1 MTRRMMGLIAGLLA
15 VSASAAPKKKA
26 PAASAAAAP
35 APAAAAKKLA
45 DGVWAMT
52 TKGGANAGWFTFGDA
67 VVAVDSGRSVA
78 DGEALLAEISAT
90 TGRKKVAYLI
100 LTNDFGPHA
109 GGASAFARAGATI
122 VTHEDFVGAV
132 QGLVTPPAP
141 RKGPGASIAGIGTRL
156 VLSRPERHVVI
167 RHLGPADSAG
177 DLAVLLAEDKIVF
190 AGDLVEAYLLPP
202 LFSKSIDP
210 DGWVAAL
217 GTLAALHPVAVVPGY
232 GPIGPPESI
241 AVTREYLSRT
251 IEIARALV
259 ESNTPESAFEMRLNE
274 QDMKIPGLPD
284 ELKRSHEANV
294 KALVGR
300 LKAAGAPPK
309 K

>member
-1 MTRRMMGLIAGLLA
+1 MTRRTIGLLA
-15 VSASAAPKKKA
+15 GLVAVSAAAAPKKKA
-26 PAASAAAAP
+26 PAPSSASEKAP
-35 APAAAAKKLA
+35 GASKKLA
-45 DGVWAMT
+45 EGVWAMT
-52 TKGGANAGWFTFGDA
+52 TKGGANAGWFTFGDS
-67 VVAVDSGRSVA
+67 VVAVDSGRTVA
-78 DGEALLAEISAT
+78 DGEAILAEISAT
-90 TGRKKVAYLI
+90 TGRRKVAYLI

-109 GGASAFARAGATI
+109 GGSPVFARAGATI
-122 VTHEDFVGAV
+122 ITHEDFVGAV
-132 QGLVTPPAP
+132 QGLVAPPSP
-141 RKGPGASIAGIGTRL
+141 RKGAGASIAGIGTRL

-177 DLAVLLAEDKIVF
+177 DLAVLLAEDKILF
-190 AGDLVEAYLLPP
+190 TGDLVEAYLLPP

-241 AVTREYLSRT
+241 AVTREYLSKT
-251 IEIARALV
+251 IEIARKLV
-259 ESNTPESAFEMRLNE
+259 ESNTPENAFEMRLNE
-274 QDMKIPGLPD
+274 PDMKISGLPD

-294 KALVGR
+294 KALVAR

-309 K
+309 N

>member
-1 MTRRMMGLIAGLLA
+1 MIGMLAGLFA
-15 VSASAAPKKKA
+15 VSAAAAPKKKTA
-26 PAASAAAAP
+26 PPPGAAAP
-35 APAAAAKKLA
+35 ASEAASKKLA
-45 DGVWAMT
+45 EGVWAMM
-52 TKGGANAGWFTFGDA
+52 TKGGANAGWFTFGDS

-78 DGEALLAEISAT
+78 DGEAILAEISAT

-100 LTNDFGPHA
+100 LTNNFGPHE
-109 GGASAFARAGATI
+109 GGTSAFARAGATI
-122 VTHEDFVGAV
+122 ITQESLAGAV
-132 QGLVTPPAP
+132 QGLVNLPSSRTGAAAP
-141 RKGPGASIAGIGTRL
+141 IAGIGTRL
-156 VLSRPERHVVI
+156 LLARPDRHVVI

-241 AVTREYLSRT
+241 TVTREYLSKT
-251 IEIARALV
+251 IEIARKLV
-259 ESNTPESAFEMRLNE
+259 ESNTPEDAFEMRLNE
-274 QDMKIPGLPD
+274 PDMKITGLPD

-294 KALVGR
+294 KALVAR
-300 LKAAGAPPK
+300 FKSAGKPTTK
-309 K
+309 